1 MSSIHGTVVA
11 IGGLGVLLR
20 GAPGSGKSS
29 LALRLIDSPGYG
41 LGAVLLRT
49 LLVADDQVEISKTPE
64 GLVARPP
71 AALAG
76 LLEIRGVGIV
86 KAPHQ
91 AEVLLRL
98 VVDLEP
104 TAAIARMPEAPEIET
119 QVMGITLKRLK
130 LDVSDP
136 AALAKIRA
144 GLK

>member
-11 IGGLGVLLR
+11 VGGFGVLLR

-41 LGAVLLRT
+41 LGPVLLRT
-49 LLVADDQVEISKTPE
+49 LLVADDQVEISQVPE
-64 GLVARPP
+64 GLMARAPE
-71 AALAG
+71 ALAG
-76 LLEIRGVGIV
+76 LLEIRGIGIV
-86 KAPHQ
+86 KAPYQ
-91 AEVLLRL
+91 NEVLLKL

-104 TAAIARMPEAPEIET
+104 AAAIARMPEAPEMET
-119 QVMGITLKRLK
+119 ELMGLTLKRLK

>member
-11 IGGLGVLLR
+11 IGGSGVLLR

-29 LALRLIDSPGYG
+29 LALRLIDCPGYG

-64 GLVARPP
+64 GLVAQAP

-104 TAAIARMPEAPEIET
+104 AAAIARMPEAPEIET
-119 QVMGITLKRLK
+119 QVMGVTLKRLK

>member
-1 MSSIHGTVVA
+1 MPSRGTNQR
-11 IGGLGVLLR
+11 LL
-20 GAPGSGKSS
+20 AS
-29 LALRLIDSPGYG
+29 A
-41 LGAVLLRT
+41 
-49 LLVADDQVEISKTPE
+49 
-64 GLVARPP
+64 P

-86 KAPHQ
+86 NAPHQ
-91 AEVLLRL
+91 AEVLLKL

-104 TAAIARMPEAPEIET
+104 AAAIARMPEATEMET
-119 QVMGITLKRLK
+119 ELMGLTLKRLK